1 MESAAEEM
9 TVYTTNSGE
18 DTSSNVVGPKNGIG
32 SMYCHN
38 LADVLQLSPFRLPTE
53 YERRAIVKSDR
64 IKSLQ
69 TIIQT
74 DLTPEQQVKLEEEL
88 NSGFR
93 DWLVTSGNL
102 RQVLDLVHLER
113 KDC

>member
-1 MESAAEEM
+1 MQASSSEDNVSIL
-9 TVYTTNSGE
+9 SGP
-18 DTSSNVVGPKNGIG
+18 SGGIG

-38 LADVLQLSPFRLPTE
+38 LADVLQLSPFRLPKE
-53 YERRAIVKSDR
+53 YESRAMVKAER
-64 IKSLQ
+64 MKSLH
-69 TIIQT
+69 TTIQT
-74 DLTPEQQVKLEEEL
+74 DLTSEQQIKLEEEL

-113 KDC
+113 KEG

>member
-1 MESAAEEM
+1 M
-9 TVYTTNSGE
+9 TVQTASSG
-18 DTSSNVVGPKNGIG
+18 DDNMSTASGNKNGVG
-32 SMYCHN
+32 SIYCHN

-53 YERRAIVKSDR
+53 YERRAMVKADR
-64 IKSLQ
+64 MKSLQ
-69 TIIQT
+69 TTIQT
-74 DLTPEQQVKLEEEL
+74 DLTPEQQIRLEEEL

-113 KDC
+113 KETN